1 MQDQLISVKYNLKEV
16 EISKENI
23 NALSDKED
31 EEKTK
36 KVSEDYK
43 KKEEEKINI
52 ENIPDKNTA
61 FQIYKTE
68 CLEAKE
74 IENGILHTSEDL
86 TRRKNEAK
94 IYMENCNNYKKQL
107 DETKIK
113 LNEKKINKLNLGDDV
128 MNIIDEEECKLIQ
141 DFKDY
146 KEIYKE
152 NLDKFK
158 NSKSEISNLK
168 GNLDLVKDRFIVAKN
183 KICREFRKVV

>member
-1 MQDQLISVKYNLKEV
+1 MIIVV

-36 KVSEDYK
+36 KVIEDYK
-43 KKEEEKINI
+43 KKDDEKINI

-68 CLEAKE
+68 SSEARE
-74 IENGILHTSEDL
+74 IESGIFHNSEEHS
-86 TRRKNEAK
+86 RRKNEAK
-94 IYMENCNNYKKQL
+94 VYMELCNNYKKQL

-113 LNEKKINKLNLGDDV
+113 LNEKKLNKLNLGDDG
-128 MNIIDEEECKLIQ
+128 MNVIDEEECKLIQ

-158 NSKSEISNLK
+158 NAKSEINTIK
-168 GNLDLVKDRFIVAKN
+168 GNMDMVRD
-183 KICREFRKVV
+183 